1 MWYIIGKYAYHN
13 PWEGKLFLRSFLE
26 NSFHFISS
34 CECALLECHIATQF
48 NLKTPALVN
57 WCFHW
62 CGLALHYL
70 IIKHLLY
77 TVSCSEGHFAN
88 TGAASSGASGAAF
101 SYYIY
106 TYICLLYII
115 YIIHIIHIVDVEGCR
130 TYKVAVIFAFCCTG
144 CFKILCF
151 YTFWHL
157 YPHRLSAT

>member
-48 NLKTPALVN
+48 NLNTPALVN

-106 TYICLLYII
+106 LYIYIYCI
-115 YIIHIIHIVDVEGCR
+115 YIVHIVDVEGCR
-130 TYKVAVIFAFCCTG
+130 SIYSCCNI
-144 CFKILCF
+144 CILLHWMF
-151 YTFWHL
+151 QNPLLIYFWTL
-157 YPHRLSAT
+157 VST